1 MKMFLTRLGRR
12 LTFKK
17 TEQPAQDINCRNCG
31 TRFSG
36 HYCPECGQSVK
47 EVDQPFSIIF
57 YDFLG
62 NVFAFDTRFW
72 KTLLNLIIRPGFL
85 TKEFFA
91 GHRVRY
97 ASPIRFFIFASFVLF
112 LLLQIYTNRG
122 LNTILDHSVNTG
134 YGALL
139 GVDSAS
145 VLVVDSVTTDLEKEV
160 DPETFQF
167 LLKPDSTENIFANID
182 FNALQQAPDLRSAL
196 NNLALQFEKQLE
208 TEENSEKR
216 SRLISFI
223 RLCRS
228 PEQFLAR
235 GLKYMSWAFFL
246 LLPVFALILWLFY
259 FRQNKYYIRHLI
271 FSIHVHSFI
280 FIVFILLTLIYM
292 IFEGNPGLLS
302 LMLVFTIP
310 VYLLLALKK
319 FYSQGI
325 GKLIL
330 KFAGISVIY
339 NLIFWVAVGL
349 VFFNAL
355 KLI

>member
-1 MKMFLTRLGRR
+1 MD
-12 LTFKK
+12 KK
-17 TEQPAQDINCRNCG
+17 REEPAQNIECRNCG

-36 HYCPECGQSVK
+36 HYCPMCGQSVK

-72 KTLLNLIIRPGFL
+72 KTFLNLIIRPGFL

-97 ASPIRFFIFASFVLF
+97 ATPIRFFIFASFILF
-112 LLLQIYTNRG
+112 LLLQIHTGRG
-122 LNTILDHSVNTG
+122 LNSALNSPVKGGGSVFG
-134 YGALL
+134 L
-139 GVDSAS
+139 DSAS
-145 VLVVDSVTTDLEKEV
+145 VVVADSVFSDLGEEV
-160 DPETFQF
+160 DPAVLGNFTFS
-167 LLKPDSTENIFANID
+167 DSSNHILSSVNFDEV
-182 FNALQQAPDLRSAL
+182 LQSPDLRTAL

-208 TEENSEKR
+208 TEENPEKR
-216 SRLISFI
+216 ARLINYI

-259 FRQNKYYIRHLI
+259 FRRNQYYIRHLI

-280 FIVFILLTLIYM
+280 FIIFILLTIIYM
-292 IFEGNPGLLS
+292 IFERNTGLIS
-302 LMLVFTIP
+302 LILLFTIP
-310 VYLLLALKK
+310 VYLLLALKR
-319 FYSQGI
+319 FYGQGV
-325 GKLIL
+325 GKLLL

-339 NLIFWVAVGL
+339 NFIFWAAVGL
-349 VFFNAL
+349 VFLNAL
-355 KLI
+355 NLI

>member
-1 MKMFLTRLGRR
+1 MY
-12 LTFKK
+12 KK
-17 TEQPAQDINCRNCG
+17 REEPALNIECRNCG

-36 HYCPECGQSVK
+36 HYCPMCGQSVK
-47 EVDQPFSIIF
+47 EIDQPFSIIF

-112 LLLQIYTNRG
+112 LLLQIYTGRSLNSALNRPVKGSGSVFG
-122 LNTILDHSVNTG
+122 L
-134 YGALL
+134 
-139 GVDSAS
+139 DSAS
-145 VLVVDSVTTDLEKEV
+145 VVVADSVFSDLGEEV
-160 DPETFQF
+160 DPAIVKKFTFT
-167 LLKPDSTENIFANID
+167 DSSDHILSFID
-182 FNALQQAPDLRSAL
+182 FKAVLQAPDLRSAL

-208 TEENSEKR
+208 TEENPEKR
-216 SRLISFI
+216 ENLINYI

-228 PEQFLAR
+228 PEQILAR
-235 GLKYMSWAFFL
+235 GLKYMSWTFFL
-246 LLPVFALILWLFY
+246 LLPVFALLLWLFY
-259 FRQNKYYIRHLI
+259 FRRNHYFIRHLI

-292 IFEGNPGLLS
+292 IFEGNLGMISLILL
-302 LMLVFTIP
+302 FTIP
-310 VYLLLALKK
+310 VYLLLALKR
-319 FYSQGI
+319 FYGQGL
-325 GKLIL
+325 GKLLL
-330 KFAGISVIY
+330 KFAGISVTY

-355 KLI
+355 NSI

>member
-47 EVDQPFSIIF
+47 EVDRPFSIIF

-112 LLLQIYTNRG
+112 LLLQIYTGRG
-122 LNTILDHSVNTG
+122 LSSALNRPVKGGG
-134 YGALL
+134 YVFGL
-139 GVDSAS
+139 DSAS
-145 VLVVDSVTTDLEKEV
+145 VVVADSVISDLGEDV
-160 DPETFQF
+160 DPAV
-167 LLKPDSTENIFANID
+167 LKNFTLSDSSDHILSSVNFDEV
-182 FNALQQAPDLRSAL
+182 LQSPDLRSAL

-208 TEENSEKR
+208 TEENPGKR
-216 SRLISFI
+216 TRLISFI

-228 PEQFLAR
+228 PEQILAR

-259 FRQNKYYIRHLI
+259 FRRNQYYIRHLI

-292 IFEGNPGLLS
+292 IFEGIPGLLS
-302 LMLVFTIP
+302 LLLLFTIP
-310 VYLLLALKK
+310 VYLLLALKR
-319 FYSQGI
+319 FYRQGI

-339 NLIFWVAVGL
+339 NLIFWVAVGV